1 MYTTFVEDLFLRL
14 SWSYSI
20 DQADSVAQA
29 VLELAILLSSVFP
42 LNLDLKI
49 PRVFKVDQI
58 RLCCCPLWCKVL
70 PMCLFFPKSPMSVS

>member
-20 DQADSVAQA
+20 DQA

-58 RLCCCPLWCKVL
+58 RLCCCPLWCRVL
-70 PMCLFFPKSPMSVS
+70 PMCLSFPKSPMSVS

>member
-1 MYTTFVEDLFLRL
+1 MCTTFVGDLFLRL
-14 SWSYSI
+14 SWNYSI
-20 DQADSVAQA
+20 AQADSVAQA

-58 RLCCCPLWCKVL
+58 QLCCPLWCKVL
-70 PMCLFFPKSPMSVS
+70 PVCLSFPKSPMSVS